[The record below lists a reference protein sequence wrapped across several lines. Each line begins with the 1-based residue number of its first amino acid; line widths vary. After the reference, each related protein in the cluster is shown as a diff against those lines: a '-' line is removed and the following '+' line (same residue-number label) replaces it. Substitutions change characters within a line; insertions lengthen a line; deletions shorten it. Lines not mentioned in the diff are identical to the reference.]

1 MAFEQLKERQ
11 STMWGSAPYERVSE
25 HLAGMHDALVERLEP
40 QQGMQWLD
48 VASGTGEVSLRAARR
63 GAHVVGVDF
72 APPLVESARRNAA
85 EKGLDVRFEVGDA
98 ERLGFDDAEFD
109 VVTSSIGAMF
119 APDQEAVARELAR
132 VCRPGGRLGLTTWTP
147 EGRIGAMF
155 RVLAEFQPPPPPGV
169 RSPLEWGREERLR
182 ELLSGTFEIDVEER
196 DVPFEIESGEDAW
209 ELFSEA
215 FAPLRTLAGQLEPD
229 RREELRRAWID
240 FHEEDRVGDRIRQSR
255 AYLLVVGT
263 RR

>member
-1 MAFEQLKERQ
+1 MAFEELKERQ

-40 QQGMQWLD
+40 QQGMRWLD

-63 GAHVVGVDF
+63 GADVVGVDL
-72 APPLVESARRNAA
+72 APPLVEAATRNAQEA
-85 EKGLDVRFEVGDA
+85 GLDARFEVGDA
-98 ERLGFDDAEFD
+98 ERLAFDDAEFD

-132 VCRPGGRLGLTTWTP
+132 VCRPGGRLGLTTWMP

-169 RSPLEWGREERLR
+169 RSPLEWGREERVR
-182 ELLSGTFEIDVEER
+182 ELLSPAFELEVEER
-196 DVPFEIESGEDAW
+196 DVPFEIESGEEAW
-209 ELFSEA
+209 TLFSEA
-215 FAPLRTLAGQLEPD
+215 FAPLSTLAAQLEPE
-229 RREELRRAWID
+229 RREELRRAWIE
-240 FHEEDRVGDRIRQSR
+240 FHEEDRDGDRIRQSR
-255 AYLLVVGT
+255 GYLLVLGT